1 MTKADL
7 VERIAKDAKMSK
19 RAAEAALDSVLDG
32 IRDSLKQGKKVT
44 LVGFGSFSVGRRK
57 AKMRRVPTG
66 ARAVGVPSAK
76 VVKFRSAGQLK
87 TEPADAL
94 LGKLAKIYLP

>member
-32 IRDSLKQGKKVT
+32 IRNSLKHGKKVT
-44 LVGFGSFSVGRRK
+44 LVDFGSFSVGRRK
-57 AKMRRVPTG
+57 AKMRRVPRG
-66 ARAVGVPSAK
+66 ARAVGIPSAK
-76 VVKFRSAGQLK
+76 VINFRFAGQLK
-87 TEPADAL
+87 TGPADAL